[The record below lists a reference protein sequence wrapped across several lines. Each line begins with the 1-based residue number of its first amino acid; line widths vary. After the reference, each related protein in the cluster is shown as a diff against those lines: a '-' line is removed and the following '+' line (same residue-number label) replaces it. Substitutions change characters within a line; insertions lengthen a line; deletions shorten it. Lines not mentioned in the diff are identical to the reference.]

1 MKYTV
6 EIVFDDTVCALS
18 AGLRQNWVD
27 GESDTATINLSC
39 GAGTGSPFMVF
50 SITNKKTN
58 KTRYAVAD
66 IRPLVNSL
74 ADKLKGESH
83 AQK

>member
-1 MKYTV
+1 MKHKITL
-6 EIVFDDTVCALS
+6 EFDDEVNAFS

-27 GESDTATINLSC
+27 GESKTQIVNLSC

-50 SITNKKTN
+50 SSTNKKTK

-66 IRPLVNSL
+66 IRPVINALG
-74 ADKLKGESH
+74 KIFLK
-83 AQK
+83 K

>member
-1 MKYTV
+1 MKHKI
-6 EIVFDDTVCALS
+6 EIVFDDEVNAIT

-27 GESDTATINLSC
+27 GENKTSNINLSC

-50 SITNKKTN
+50 SLTNKKTN

-66 IRPLVNSL
+66 IRPVVNAL
-74 ADKLKGESH
+74 ADALSKE
-83 AQK
+83 AA